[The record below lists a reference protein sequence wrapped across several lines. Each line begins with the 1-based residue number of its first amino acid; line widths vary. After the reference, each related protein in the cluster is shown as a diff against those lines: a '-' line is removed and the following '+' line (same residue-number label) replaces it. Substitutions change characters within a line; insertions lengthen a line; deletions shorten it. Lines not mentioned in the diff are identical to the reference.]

1 MKKVTRTIETHKITP
16 ATVSMKNGK
25 LETTPLEPIEVSN
38 VTMNEK
44 KALKLVQKAYGKT
57 KQYVITG
64 IETTKTTYALDFE
77 KFMELATPI
86 NGEAEEETEN

>member
-16 ATVSMKNGK
+16 ATVAMKNGK
-25 LETTPLEPIEVSN
+25 LETTPLEPIEVSD
-38 VTMNEK
+38 VTMNEQ

-64 IETTKTTYALDFE
+64 IEATKTTYALDFE

-86 NGEAEEETEN
+86 DGKAEEETEN

>member
-25 LETTPLEPIEVSN
+25 LEMTQLEPVEAINVS
-38 VTMNEK
+38 MNEK

-57 KQYVITG
+57 NQYIIVG

-86 NGEAEEETEN
+86 DGEPEEETEN